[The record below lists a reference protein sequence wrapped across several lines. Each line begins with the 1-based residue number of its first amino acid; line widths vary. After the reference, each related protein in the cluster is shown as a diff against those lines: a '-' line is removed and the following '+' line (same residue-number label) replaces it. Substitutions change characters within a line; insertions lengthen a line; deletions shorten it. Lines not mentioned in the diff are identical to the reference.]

1 LYYAKTP
8 LGIKIKITEELWDY
22 IVTVKHPSM
31 RNRINDI
38 VKILSDPMEIR
49 RSKRDRTVYLYYGKT
64 DLFICA
70 VCKHLD
76 GEGFLIT
83 AYMTDKIK
91 AGEVIWKK

>member
-1 LYYAKTP
+1 M
-8 LGIKIKITEELWDY
+8 GIKIRVTEERWDY

-31 RNRINDI
+31 HNKISDI
-38 VKILSDPMEIR
+38 LQMISDPIQIR
-49 RSKRDRTVYLYYGKT
+49 RSKRDPTIYLYYGKT

-91 AGEVIWKK
+91 TGEVVWKK